1 MKKIIDLSIITL
13 LCAVI
18 SACGW
23 HLRGNGEQI
32 DVNRTIYLEASTGQI
47 YDSLKKSLSKKQRLA
62 DIATGEIQLILGK
75 EFYERRSASVNN
87 QVQTTQYQL
96 TFSVYYEILNN
107 QGQPLAEK
115 SVAELSRYYT
125 YNQNAINSSAKE
137 EEALKKEMIRQLT
150 QQILRRINFI
160 SQKTPSALSSSNNA
174 TSTAPSIAPFS
185 APSIAK

>member
-1 MKKIIDLSIITL
+1 MKKIINLSIITL

-23 HLRGNGEQI
+23 HLRGSGEQI
-32 DVNRTIYLEASTGQI
+32 DVNRTIYLETSTGQI

-62 DIATGEIQLILGK
+62 DIASGEIQLILGK

-87 QVQTTQYQL
+87 QAQTTQYQL
-96 TFSVYYEILNN
+96 TYSISYEILNN
-107 QGQPLAEK
+107 QGQTLAEK

-137 EEALKKEMIRQLT
+137 EKALRKEIVRQLT
-150 QQILRRINFI
+150 QRILRRVNFI
-160 SQKTPSALSSSNNA
+160 SQKTTSVPSSSN
-174 TSTAPSIAPFS
+174 SAPFS
-185 APSIAK
+185 TE